1 MDTINMSSWN
11 KILYYRSYNNT
22 DSATL
27 ELFKNMKYAHFCN
40 TPVYYNGFYEVYDYS
55 MYFADVFTVHK
66 LAKVSDC
73 NNILDFYIKLFNT
86 PFFNNAEAEDQLN
99 KELILLDIRK
109 LILMQ
114 SNGVLDINSHNIK
127 NYIIYTIKNQISL
140 GILNYQNP
148 LSIYD
153 CFGFKVS
160 LNSTTIRNLT
170 DVIITINDSY
180 QQINSS
186 YKSLYEQLNNKWMM
200 FTQTQDVINDIGRN
214 SELIIEYLRYNH
226 IRFTQK
232 NILLLYSVETEPII
246 KEYLDSF
253 YRTRTLIDNY
263 LNFLRL
269 YH

>member
-1 MDTINMSSWN
+1 MAS
-11 KILYYRSYNNT
+11 
-22 DSATL
+22 
-27 ELFKNMKYAHFCN
+27 MKFMI
-40 TPVYYNGFYEVYDYS
+40 TQS
-55 MYFADVFTVHK
+55 TSFA
-66 LAKVSDC
+66 AQRR
-73 NNILDFYIKLFNT
+73 IDFYIKLFNT
-86 PFFNNAEAEDQLN
+86 PFKAEDQLN

-114 SNGVLDINSHNIK
+114 SNGVLDISYHNLK

-153 CFGFKVS
+153 FLDFKVS
-160 LNSTTIRNLT
+160 INSTTNRNLS

-180 QQINSS
+180 QQINYA
-186 YKSLYEQLNNKWMM
+186 YKKLYEELNHKWMM
-200 FTQTQDVINDIGRN
+200 FTHTQDVYNDIGRN

-226 IRFTQK
+226 IRFTHK
-232 NILLLYSVETEPII
+232 NILLLYSVETEPLN

-263 LNFLRL
+263 LKLLR
-269 YH
+269 